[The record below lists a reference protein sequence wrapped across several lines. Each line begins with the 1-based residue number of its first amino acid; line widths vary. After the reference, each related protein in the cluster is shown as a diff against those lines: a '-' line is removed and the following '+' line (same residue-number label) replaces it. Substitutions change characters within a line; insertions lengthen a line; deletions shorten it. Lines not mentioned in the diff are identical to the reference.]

1 MHSSLMLTDAFSTI
15 INETCCVLNCDRASV
30 FLIDP
35 RRNEIWTKV
44 SKNSK
49 PIRIPIGVGFAGSV
63 ALNGELLNILDAH

>member
-1 MHSSLMLTDAFSTI
+1 MLTDAFSTI
-15 INETCCVLNCDRASV
+15 INETCSVLNCDRASV

-44 SKNSK
+44 AKNSK
-49 PIRIPIGVGFAGSV
+49 SIRIPIGVGLAGSV